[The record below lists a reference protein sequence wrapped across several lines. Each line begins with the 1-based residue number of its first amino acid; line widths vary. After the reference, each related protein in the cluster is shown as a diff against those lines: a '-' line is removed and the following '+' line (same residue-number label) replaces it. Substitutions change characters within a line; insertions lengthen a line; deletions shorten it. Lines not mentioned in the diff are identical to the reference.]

1 MQSSDTYEVRPECL
15 LSVGKFVRELTVSSD
30 TAVVRFAVMPLSH
43 TAGECQ
49 QHDVVMLT
57 SDIPALYHR
66 AGLVSWYQ
74 RGDTLQAICRQQR
87 KVTGVPMDLELKLI
101 GQHAPGMTKGTLTS
115 MQAVE
120 AFELALDA
128 TKGDELAAVLW
139 KKSESAASWL
149 ERRAAYARSLATTS
163 MVGHL
168 LGLGEYATIFWLG
181 VVRTALIPVY
191 LAAGTL
197 PMFYKTVS
205 AAKLVSSS
213 MTLHASRTL
222 ALLTVNWGNAAVQID
237 FGDCFE
243 QAMERDS
250 FPEVRRLSYLL
261 TCVERA
267 LTSLPSTAHAFPLDS
282 PDD

>member
-1 MQSSDTYEVRPECL
+1 MRRLIVRSD
-15 LSVGKFVRELTVSSD
+15 S
-30 TAVVRFAVMPLSH
+30 AVVRFAVWPLSH
-43 TAGECQ
+43 NAGKC
-49 QHDVVMLT
+49 QHDNA
-57 SDIPALYHR
+57 DIPISDVAAFFHD

-115 MQAVE
+115 LQAVE

-168 LGLGEYATIFWLG
+168 LGLGE
-181 VVRTALIPVY
+181 
-191 LAAGTL
+191 
-197 PMFYKTVS
+197 
-205 AAKLVSSS
+205 
-213 MTLHASRTL
+213 
-222 ALLTVNWGNAAVQID
+222 
-237 FGDCFE
+237 
-243 QAMERDS
+243 
-250 FPEVRRLSYLL
+250 
-261 TCVERA
+261 
-267 LTSLPSTAHAFPLDS
+267 
-282 PDD
+282 